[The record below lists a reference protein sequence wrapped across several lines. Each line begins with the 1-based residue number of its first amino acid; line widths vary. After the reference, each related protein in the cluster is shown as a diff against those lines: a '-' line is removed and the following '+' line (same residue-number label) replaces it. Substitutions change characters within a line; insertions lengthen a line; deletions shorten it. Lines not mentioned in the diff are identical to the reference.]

1 MASFPE
7 ISALDFSLVSNPDGD
22 SLIQSPVQ
30 FPDFEFQHTSNFD
43 YYKPCSLDFYFLDS
57 PINRYA
63 VLRSDLASCYWESLK
78 MKCRY
83 ILAAATGWD
92 SESNCAL
99 PTAVPEAKLL
109 EIGMTAP
116 PFPLIHQLTYNFLL
130 LPERPEKIRE
140 WICLWQSNSLQL
152 AAWIAQAKVQSKKL
166 PSCSWR
172 WPATPLITYPTSTL
186 PISPLAS
193 PVTNTNTEEGDVP
206 VSNSSVIT
214 DTEALFGE
222 CPEPP
227 SECGTL
233 ILSSHQLLKHIPTSG
248 RVAHALH
255 ANSEKGTLKRAR
267 DSSPVDPLHDGEKD
281 SKRQLV
287 LWRPTIAKVLE
298 MEANLRRGEVS
309 CHSNSSNPISSIRVR
324 DPRLG
329 TPNTFPSRRDRK
341 PRLDLSLLTADLSD
355 VSDGSSASSSMD
367 GLF

>member
-92 SESNCAL
+92 SESNRAL

-130 LPERPEKIRE
+130 LPERPEKIHE
-140 WICLWQSNSLQL
+140 WIRLWQANSLQL

-166 PSCSWR
+166 PSCSWV
-172 WPATPLITYPTSTL
+172 WPVAPNISYSTSML
-186 PISPLAS
+186 
-193 PVTNTNTEEGDVP
+193 
-206 VSNSSVIT
+206 SNSPDAIHLATTKPEDEAT
-214 DTEALFGE
+214 DCDYSTTACNQELLFSE

-227 SECGTL
+227 SEYGTL
-233 ILSSHQLLKHIPTSG
+233 KHLSQHYLNHISSSG
-248 RVAHALH
+248 RVARALH
-255 ANSEKGTLKRAR
+255 INSKRGTLKRAR
-267 DSSPVDPLHDGEKD
+267 DSSPVDPLRDGNEDNK
-281 SKRQLV
+281 KQLV

-298 MEANLRRGEVS
+298 MESNLRRGEVS
-309 CHSNSSNPISSIRVR
+309 CHFNPTNPISSIRVR

-329 TPNTFPSRRDRK
+329 TPNTFPTRRVHK
-341 PRLDLSLLTADLSD
+341 PRLDISLLTADLTD
-355 VSDGSSASSSMD
+355 NSDGSSASSSMD